1 MGLESGWGVPAGVPS
16 SQLPPTRSGA
26 PPHPPGALSQES
38 PETRP
43 PFVPLSLARAPTQLE
58 GCRVVPSHTG
68 AGRNKRVRKSG
79 LPTGSLGDITGGRS
93 LERTPTRTRPPHRS
107 RPEPSGPGRGGRRL
121 KSPAAGHLDAG
132 GRNIRKRKGLLDGSG
147 EWKEENPSEGVER
160 ATQPGKAR
168 TKDVQGGEQC
178 GRMETELDHWHRGG
192 GGGWTT
198 LWTGKS
204 GEGLSRA
211 RGDGAEQLGGV
222 PERPGRRFPGSEP
235 PSPPPGPAGWGRA
248 TGAAGGL
255 TRPLASG
262 EGPLPARRASRP
274 GRVGADEG
282 EAE

>member
-1 MGLESGWGVPAGVPS
+1 MPAGVPS

-192 GGGWTT
+192 GGRVDNA
-198 LWTGKS
+198 LDGKV
-204 GEGLSRA
+204 GR
-211 RGDGAEQLGGV
+211 GAEQG
-222 PERPGRRFPGSEP
+222 EGRRG
-235 PSPPPGPAGWGRA
+235 
-248 TGAAGGL
+248 GAAGRSSRAPRTAFPRKRAPVPTPRPGGL
-255 TRPLASG
+255 GARHWRSGRTYPASG
-262 EGPLPARRASRP
+262 ERGGAASCPPGVSAWAGGGGRRR
-274 GRVGADEG
+274 G
-282 EAE
+282 